1 MTSLHALY
9 LQVKDQV
16 AAAVA
21 AVNSAT
27 EAAAQIAHQAIQ
39 DALAAVEALDDY
51 LDFFGLVGDPLD
63 AAVELLLEQ
72 LYNLAKVLDDRGY
85 YAIYNKTFGAAN
97 QYANAKKA
105 YDGFT
110 GGHGGT
116 SGGGGASSGWFGL
129 EQKNYPLYDCHNRN
143 GAKLNEMGPCI
154 APTEDQVD
162 YTVILGGCSEV
173 FVYGNNDINCEW
185 ENGIYQF
192 VRWRVLLWFW
202 DKDVIFPLDYGK
214 TPKYS
219 IDYWPSNYSV
229 IVDRS
234 AQQYFA
240 NDGMIKAEDGW
251 GGAGPIVYW
260 PVDTSWKICDANG
273 ESNHDRQISVIGK
286 YEYNGK
292 EYWLYNESYW
302 FASHQ
307 KAYRDAN
314 NQPINNG
321 NPDQVLFVKI
331 CGETTPGKNIK
342 PWAPW
347 AISLLVGDEEK
358 KKKLA
363 KALRLGL
370 DLRPYDLCC
379 KGQKILCDGQQVTC
393 GDPEGV

>member
-1 MTSLHALY
+1 MTALHELY
-9 LQVKDQV
+9 LAVKQEVEEAIDAVNDALTTAAQYTEDTIV
-16 AAAVA
+16 AALAD
-21 AVNSAT
+21 VNAFADS
-27 EAAAQIAHQAIQ
+27 
-39 DALAAVEALDDY
+39 
-51 LDFFGLVGDPLD
+51 LDFFGSVGKATDDDCNAIVSGLGVLAD
-63 AAVELLLEQ
+63 A
-72 LYNLAKVLDDRGY
+72 LDDNGHGPAY
-85 YAIYNKTFGAAN
+85 MQTFNAAALYGAS
-97 QYANAKKA
+97 KDA

-110 GGHGGT
+110 GGHGGQ
-116 SGGGGASSGWFGL
+116 SSGGGASSGWFGL

-202 DKDVIFPLDYGK
+202 DKDVIFPLDYGE

-240 NDGMIKAEDGW
+240 NDGMIKAEDEW

-260 PVDTSWKICDANG
+260 PVDTSWKIYDANG
-273 ESNHDRQISVIGK
+273 ECDHDRQISVIGK
-286 YEYNGK
+286 YEYNRK

-321 NPDQVLFVKI
+321 DPDQVLFVKI
-331 CGETTPGKNIK
+331 CDEDPTPGKDIV
-342 PWAPW
+342 PPHWAPW
-347 AISLLVGDEEK
+347 AIFISNEENRK
-358 KKKLA
+358 KIMKDA
-363 KALRLGL
+363 RLGL
-370 DLRPYDLCC
+370 DLRPYEVMCSR
-379 KGQKILCDGQQVTC
+379 QKILCDGQQITC
-393 GDPEGV
+393 GDID